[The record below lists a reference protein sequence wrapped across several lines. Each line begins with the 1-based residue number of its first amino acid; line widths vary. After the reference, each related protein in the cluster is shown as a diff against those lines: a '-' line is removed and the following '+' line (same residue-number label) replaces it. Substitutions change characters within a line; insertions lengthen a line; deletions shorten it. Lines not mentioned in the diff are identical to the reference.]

1 MKNITTIMF
10 STLKASIVDYG
21 RKLLRLSLFTFLGNV
36 AYISVGG
43 NIVIHKILQM
53 LENKTITAEEAK
65 ELLNIVKVDNNMINI
80 SYNTKAGSYLNL
92 TMPKDTMEK
101 TFDKTKN
108 DIKNTIT
115 DKISEEDVFKKIFSL
130 IK

>member
-1 MKNITTIMF
+1 M
-10 STLKASIVDYG
+10 
-21 RKLLRLSLFTFLGNV
+21 
-36 AYISVGG
+36 
-43 NIVIHKILQM
+43 IHKILQM